1 MELGIGLTKIIP
13 LIVYLTGIG
22 ILFVTLFYKIEFGIY
37 FLIPL
42 LTQQTLLE
50 YMRDYPGG
58 KDFIDLFFFVLLLKW
73 MLSRQEFR
81 KAPELRGSLS
91 ISIGAIVVWTF
102 IGLWILTHTFGFPF
116 SISNKAFIHW
126 KNFLMLPLLFLNIV
140 NNVKDEKQIKIIL
153 TLMAI
158 SMLYMDRSFYNNFAD
173 KDRSNFDESLRV
185 GTTFSY
191 LGPNETAV
199 FYAQNSIVIL
209 SLFFFELHKRRK
221 MLFGVTVVF
230 NYWCLM
236 FLYSRGGYLAAL
248 VTFFFFGVTKDRR
261 FLVLLVLGLIFWQT
275 FVPASVQQR
284 IQMSKQG
291 KRGIDSSIAARYD
304 MWDQAWELIKEN
316 PILGYGYYATHNL
329 GIETA
334 GNRKIK
340 KRASLHN
347 GYMQLLLDQGLI
359 GLGIFLIFFFISF
372 RVGWR
377 LFRTAKD
384 PFLKGLGLG
393 FAGCVLAVLAGNV
406 AGSYWFY
413 LNVSAYYWINLGLVI
428 RGLEITKES
437 ELESPQEF
445 QQPKAKFAAVVHNK

>member
-1 MELGIGLTKIIP
+1 MELGLGLTKIIP
-13 LIVYLTGIG
+13 FIVYFGGIA
-22 ILFVTLFYKIEFGIY
+22 ILFVTLFYRIEFGIY

-42 LTQQTLLE
+42 LTQQTLLDHLG
-50 YMRDYPGG
+50 DYPGG
-58 KDFIDLFFFVLLLKW
+58 EDFIDLFFFVLLLKW
-73 MLSRQEFR
+73 LLNRQKFQ
-81 KAPELRGSLS
+81 KDPELRRPLS
-91 ISIGAIVVWTF
+91 ISIGAIFVWTF
-102 IGLWILTHTFGFPF
+102 IGLLILSHTFNFPLAT
-116 SISNKAFIHW
+116 SNKSFIHW
-126 KNFLMLPLLFLNIV
+126 KNFLMLPLLYLIVV
-140 NNVKDEKQIKIIL
+140 NNIKDEKQIKIIL

-158 SMLYMDRSFYNNFAD
+158 SMLYMDRSFYNNFAN

-221 MLFGVTVVF
+221 ILLGVTVVF

-248 VTFFFFGVTKDRR
+248 VSFFFFGVTKDRR

-275 FVPASVQQR
+275 FVPTSVQQR
-284 IQMSKQG
+284 IQMSQQG
-291 KRGIDSSIAARYD
+291 NSGIDSSIEARYD
-304 MWDQAWELIKEN
+304 MWDQAYELIKQN

-334 GNRKIK
+334 GNK
-340 KRASLHN
+340 KRASLHS

-359 GLGIFLIFFFISF
+359 GLGLFLIFFFICF
-372 RVGWR
+372 RSGWR
-377 LFRTAKD
+377 LFRTAED

-393 FAGCVLAVLAGNV
+393 FAGCVLAVLAGNL

-413 LNVSAYYWINLGLVI
+413 LNVSAFYWVNLGLVI

-437 ELESPQEF
+437 KLASKPKF
-445 QQPKAKFAAVVHNK
+445 QQPKAKLAAVAH

>member
-1 MELGIGLTKIIP
+1 MELGLGLTKIIP
-13 LIVYLTGIG
+13 FIVYLGGIA
-22 ILFVTLFYKIEFGIY
+22 ILFVTLFYRIEFGIY

-42 LTQQTLLE
+42 LTQQTLLDHLG
-50 YMRDYPGG
+50 DYPGG
-58 KDFIDLFFFVLLLKW
+58 EDFIDLFFFVLLLKW
-73 MLSRQEFR
+73 LLNRQKFQ
-81 KAPELRGSLS
+81 KDPELRRPLS
-91 ISIGAIVVWTF
+91 ISIGAIFVWTF
-102 IGLWILTHTFGFPF
+102 IGLLILSHTFNFPLAT
-116 SISNKAFIHW
+116 SNKSFIHW
-126 KNFLMLPLLFLNIV
+126 KNFLMLPLLYLIVV
-140 NNVKDEKQIKIIL
+140 NNIKDEKQIKIIL

-158 SMLYMDRSFYNNFAD
+158 SMLYMDRSFYNNFAN

-199 FYAQNSIVIL
+199 FYAQNSIIIL

-221 MLFGVTVVF
+221 ILLGVTVVF
-230 NYWCLM
+230 NYWCLV

-248 VTFFFFGVTKDRR
+248 VSFFFFGVTKDRR
-261 FLVLLVLGLIFWQT
+261 FLILLVLGLIFWQS

-284 IQMSKQG
+284 IQMSTQG
-291 KRGIDSSIAARYD
+291 KSGIDKSIEERYD
-304 MWDQAWELIKEN
+304 MWDQGWELIKQN

-329 GIETA
+329 RIETA
-334 GNRKIK
+334 GDK

-347 GYMQLLLDQGLI
+347 GYMQLLLDLGVI
-359 GLGIFLIFFFISF
+359 GLGIFLIFFFICF

-377 LFRTAKD
+377 LFRTAED

-413 LNVSAYYWINLGLVI
+413 LNVSGFYWVNLGLVV
-428 RGLEITKES
+428 RGLELAKES
-437 ELESPQEF
+437 KLAEPKQTEL
-445 QQPKAKFAAVVHNK
+445 QQRNVMTVAQ

>member
-1 MELGIGLTKIIP
+1 
-13 LIVYLTGIG
+13 
-22 ILFVTLFYKIEFGIY
+22 
-37 FLIPL
+37 
-42 LTQQTLLE
+42 
-50 YMRDYPGG
+50 
-58 KDFIDLFFFVLLLKW
+58 
-73 MLSRQEFR
+73 
-81 KAPELRGSLS
+81 
-91 ISIGAIVVWTF
+91 
-102 IGLWILTHTFGFPF
+102 
-116 SISNKAFIHW
+116 
-126 KNFLMLPLLFLNIV
+126 MLPLLFLIVV
-140 NNVKDEKQIKIIL
+140 NNVKDERQIKIIL

-158 SMLYMDRSFYNNFAD
+158 SMLYMDRSFFNNFAN

-185 GTTFSY
+185 GTVFSY

-199 FYAQNSIVIL
+199 FYAQNSIIIL

-221 MLFGVTVVF
+221 ILLGVTVVF

-248 VTFFFFGVTKDRR
+248 VSFFFFGVTKDRR

-291 KRGIDSSIAARYD
+291 ESGIDSSIEARYD
-304 MWDQAWELIKEN
+304 MWDQAWELIKQN

-334 GNRKIK
+334 GSK
-340 KRASLHN
+340 KRNSLHN
-347 GYMQLLLDQGLI
+347 GYMQLLLDEGLI
-359 GLGIFLIFFFISF
+359 GLGIFLIFFFLCF

-377 LFRTAKD
+377 LFRTAED

-413 LNVSAYYWINLGLVI
+413 LNVSAFYWVNLGLVI

-437 ELESPQEF
+437 KLESKPEF
-445 QQPKAKFAAVVHNK
+445 QQSKAKLAAVAH

>member
-126 KNFLMLPLLFLNIV
+126 KNFLMLPLLFLIIV

-158 SMLYMDRSFYNNFAD
+158 SMLYMDRSFYNNFAN
-173 KDRSNFDESLRV
+173 KNRANFDESLRV

-284 IQMSKQG
+284 IQMSQQG

-304 MWDQAWELIKEN
+304 MWDQAWEL
-316 PILGYGYYATHNL
+316 
-329 GIETA
+329 
-334 GNRKIK
+334 
-340 KRASLHN
+340 
-347 GYMQLLLDQGLI
+347 
-359 GLGIFLIFFFISF
+359 
-372 RVGWR
+372 
-377 LFRTAKD
+377 
-384 PFLKGLGLG
+384 
-393 FAGCVLAVLAGNV
+393 
-406 AGSYWFY
+406 
-413 LNVSAYYWINLGLVI
+413 
-428 RGLEITKES
+428 
-437 ELESPQEF
+437 
-445 QQPKAKFAAVVHNK
+445 